1 MSKLGIILTG
11 QMRTYDSERI
21 MHSYQRFLS
30 TYVPIDL
37 FIFTWK
43 NRGYSNNHGQPDLN
57 NHQDDI
63 ISENDIISYYSQF
76 KFITIKKIVIE
87 DFDSFINSLPPNM
100 KKLYHTPFRFHSIT
114 TTSIPIE
121 YKYQQAIK
129 YLESIDHSKYS
140 NIMFTRPDMEILC
153 DLPVQSPVNDIVY
166 YNHCCYRCMDHCWF
180 GSTNTLIKQLSTIYD
195 DYEKNQNAIT
205 SSNDMNRDNNEI
217 LIYQCSKNE
226 IELKVKDGSFVR
238 LIHFKDL

>member
-57 NHQDDI
+57 NHQDYI

-129 YLESIDHSKYS
+129 YLEITFKEFLKNSINTNLEQAKIGGKLGTLQLITGFLRLNPSKYYS
-140 NIMFTRPDMEILC
+140 SFEIGRAH
-153 DLPVQSPVNDIVY
+153 V
-166 YNHCCYRCMDHCWF
+166 
-180 GSTNTLIKQLSTIYD
+180 
-195 DYEKNQNAIT
+195 
-205 SSNDMNRDNNEI
+205 
-217 LIYQCSKNE
+217 
-226 IELKVKDGSFVR
+226 
-238 LIHFKDL
+238 